1 MLALYLSLSL
11 SRSALLTRML
21 CDANFFRSRAD
32 ARSFSLL
39 LSQITL
45 AKELT
50 ILRFKEGDTVLYQG
64 EPATFFGVLLK
75 GELVPVVGGERLT
88 QSQRGIGEV
97 IGEMSLFTGGTRNV
111 SVEAAADGYLA
122 VFSFAQL
129 ELLQR
134 ANRSLADKLV
144 RQLALAALEKQM
156 GTDGRTPPR

>member
-1 MLALYLSLSL
+1 MPTFLDHAL
-11 SRSALLTRML
+11 T
-21 CDANFFRSRAD
+21 RAD

-39 LSQITL
+39 LSPSLFQITL

-97 IGEMSLFTGGTRNV
+97 IGEV
-111 SVEAAADGYLA
+111 
-122 VFSFAQL
+122 
-129 ELLQR
+129 R
-134 ANRSLADKLV
+134 A
-144 RQLALAALEKQM
+144 
-156 GTDGRTPPR
+156 P

>member
-1 MLALYLSLSL
+1 MPTFSDHALA
-11 SRSALLTRML
+11 
-21 CDANFFRSRAD
+21 RAD

-156 GTDGRTPPR
+156 GTDNRTPPR